1 MDIMNTNFR
10 YIIILL
16 LANLLFLSSEA
27 NGQNLSPASGEIN
40 GHQWVDLGLP
50 SGLKWATCNVGA
62 STPED
67 PGDYFAY
74 GEVSEKDSYVFNNSI
89 NLQKEIR
96 HISGR
101 SEYDAATVHWGKEWR
116 IPTYHEVDELEYN
129 CKMEWTTING
139 KNGYKFTSLINGASI
154 FLPATGLVDGTQ
166 PEFTQECGWYWYS
179 GFQDPTDF
187 ERPPYAPSFT
197 FSANSRYRG
206 FNARYIGQ
214 CIRPVSGRNRHVEN
228 PQTGTTAGHEW
239 VDLGLPSGI
248 RWATCNVGAS
258 SPTKRGKH
266 FSWGETTSKSSYTT
280 SKLSEMDVE
289 DIAGNPAYD
298 AATAAWGK
306 NWRMPTEENFRELTR
321 YCNWEHVDIDGV
333 YGMLITSIQ
342 NNKSIFLPATGY
354 IEGTTLN
361 LGKKNG
367 FYWASTPDRDWN
379 TRACGFTYG
388 FPLDGEFNGG
398 GSRESGRCVRP
409 VTDNPPMEANEIV
422 PYDGEIGGHR
432 WVDLGLPSG
441 LKWATYNVGAT
452 SAAQLGRLFKWG
464 EIYDVFDK
472 RPKNNLSKKP
482 IRDIQGN
489 PAYDAARANWG
500 GTWRLPSE
508 EDFQELIDN
517 CTIAFAYICG
527 TRGFKLTSK
536 INGKYVFLPEAGCDR
551 SGYQEA
557 FFDLGWGNCEYWSST
572 SKDIY
577 LYTYE
582 DVGVSLSIVQNL
594 SIENWVEE
602 KKAYDNRYVGKL
614 IKIEGGPRW
623 YSRAIRPVSD

>member
-116 IPTYHEVDELEYN
+116 IPTYHEVDELIYN
-129 CKMEWTTING
+129 CRMEWTTING
-139 KNGYKFTSLINGASI
+139 KNGYKLTSLINGASI

-179 GFQDPTDF
+179 GFKDPS
-187 ERPPYAPSFT
+187 EYEEPPYAPSFT

-258 SPTKRGKH
+258 SPTKPGKH
-266 FSWGETTSKSSYTT
+266 FSWGETASKSSYTT

-306 NWRMPTEENFRELTR
+306 NWRMPTEENFRELIE
-321 YCNWEHVDIDGV
+321 YCSEEYVDIDGV
-333 YGMLITSIQ
+333 KCLLLTSLQ
-342 NNKSIFLPATGY
+342 NNKSIFIPATGY

-361 LGKKNG
+361 HGKTNG
-367 FYWASTPDRDWN
+367 FYWSSTPDRDWN
-379 TRACGFTYG
+379 TAAYGFTYRHG
-388 FPLDGEFNGG
+388 YGIFPGG

-452 SAAQLGRLFKWG
+452 SAEQLGRLFKWG
-464 EIYDVFDK
+464 EIYDIYDK

-500 GTWRLPSE
+500 ETWRLPSE
-508 EDFQELIDN
+508 EDFQELLDN

-536 INGKYVFLPEAGCDR
+536 INGKYIFLPEAGHDPT
-551 SGYQEA
+551 GNGTWHGI
-557 FFDLGWGNCEYWSST
+557 GWRHCVYWSST
-572 SKDIY
+572 SKDLY
-577 LYTYE
+577 YYTYE
-582 DVGVSLSIVQNL
+582 DVGVSLTIYQDL
-594 SIENWVEE
+594 SVENWD
-602 KKAYDNRYVGKL
+602 KDNSYVGRIIKL
-614 IKIEGGPRW
+614 EGGPRS
-623 YSRAIRPVSD
+623 YASAVRPVSD

>member
-10 YIIILL
+10 YITILL

-67 PGDYFAY
+67 AGDYFAY
-74 GEVSEKDSYVFNNSI
+74 GEVSEKESYLFNNSI
-89 NLQKEIR
+89 NLKKEIR

-116 IPTYHEVDELEYN
+116 IPTYHEVDELAYN

-139 KNGYKFTSLINGASI
+139 KNGYKLTSLINGASI

-179 GFQDPTDF
+179 GFKDPSAD
-187 ERPPYAPSFT
+187 EEPPYAPSFT

-258 SPTKRGKH
+258 SPTKPGKH
-266 FSWGETTSKSSYTT
+266 FSWGETASKSSYTT
-280 SKLSEMDVE
+280 SKLSKMDVE

-321 YCNWEHVDIDGV
+321 YCSWEYVDIDGV
-333 YGMLITSIQ
+333 NGVLFTSLQ
-342 NNKSIFLPATGY
+342 NNKSIFLLATGY
-354 IEGTTLN
+354 IEGTTLD
-361 LGKKNG
+361 LGKMNG
-367 FYWASTPDRDWN
+367 FYWASTPARDWN
-379 TRACGFTYG
+379 TAAYGFTYG
-388 FPLDGEFNGG
+388 YPPIGDLIGVGA
-398 GSRESGRCVRP
+398 RESGRCVRP
-409 VTDNPPMEANEIV
+409 VTDNTPMEANEIV

-432 WVDLGLPSG
+432 WVELGLPSG

-452 SAAQLGRLFKWG
+452 SAEQLGRLFRWG
-464 EIYDVFDK
+464 EIYDIYDK
-472 RPKNNLSKKP
+472 RPKNNLYRKP
-482 IRDIQGN
+482 IRDIQSN
-489 PAYDAARANWG
+489 PIYDAARANWG
-500 GTWRLPSE
+500 ETWRLPSE
-508 EDFQELIDN
+508 ENFQELIDN

-536 INGKYVFLPEAGCDR
+536 INGKYIFLPEAGHD
-551 SGYQEA
+551 ST
-557 FFDLGWGNCEYWSST
+557 GNGTRHGIGCGHCVYWSST
-572 SKDIY
+572 SKDIDP
-577 LYTYE
+577 YTYE
-582 DVGVSLSIVQNL
+582 KIGVSLSIYQDLSVQKWDK
-594 SIENWVEE
+594 ERKE
-602 KKAYDNRYVGKL
+602 YDNRYVGRIIQL
-614 IKIEGGPRW
+614 DGQYRMCA
-623 YSRAIRPVSD
+623 SAVRPVSD

>member
-74 GEVSEKDSYVFNNSI
+74 GEVSEKESYLFNNSI
-89 NLQKEIR
+89 NLKKEIR

-101 SEYDAATVHWGKEWR
+101 SEYDAATVNWGKEWR

-129 CKMEWTTING
+129 CRMEWTTING
-139 KNGYKFTSLINGASI
+139 KNGYKLTSLINGASI

-179 GFQDPTDF
+179 GFKDPS
-187 ERPPYAPSFT
+187 EYEEPPYAPSFT

-214 CIRPVSGRNRHVEN
+214 CIRPVSGRNRHVDN

-258 SPTKRGKH
+258 SPTKPGKH
-266 FSWGETTSKSSYTT
+266 FSWGETASKSSYTT
-280 SKLSEMDVE
+280 SKLLEKDVE

-306 NWRMPTEENFRELTR
+306 NWRMPTEENFSELTR
-321 YCNWEHVDIDGV
+321 YCNWEYVDIDGV
-333 YGMLITSIQ
+333 SGVLFTSLQ

-361 LGKKNG
+361 LGKMNG

-379 TRACGFTYG
+379 AVAYGFTYG
-388 FPLDGEFNGG
+388 YPLTGNFIGG
-398 GSRESGRCVRP
+398 GSRVDGRCVRP

-441 LKWATYNVGAT
+441 LKWATYNVGAI
-452 SAAQLGRLFKWG
+452 SAEQLGRLFKWG
-464 EIYDVFDK
+464 EIYDIYDK

-500 GTWRLPSE
+500 ETWRLPSE
-508 EDFQELIDN
+508 EDFQELLDN

-536 INGKYVFLPEAGCDR
+536 INGKYIFLPEAGHDSTGTGTWHGIGC
-551 SGYQEA
+551 GH
-557 FFDLGWGNCEYWSST
+557 CVYWSST
-572 SKDIY
+572 SKDLY
-577 LYTYE
+577 YYTYE
-582 DVGVSLSIVQNL
+582 DVGVSLTIYQDL
-594 SIENWVEE
+594 SVKHWDKDRRE
-602 KKAYDNRYVGKL
+602 YDSRYVGRIIKL
-614 IKIEGGPRW
+614 EGG
-623 YSRAIRPVSD
+623 SRRQASAVRPVSD

>member
-116 IPTYHEVDELEYN
+116 IPTYHEVDELIYN
-129 CKMEWTTING
+129 CRMEWTTING
-139 KNGYKFTSLINGASI
+139 KNGYKLTSLINGASI

-179 GFQDPTDF
+179 GFKDPS
-187 ERPPYAPSFT
+187 EYEEPPYAPSFT

-266 FSWGETTSKSSYTT
+266 FSWGETASKSSYTT

-306 NWRMPTEENFRELTR
+306 NWRMPTEENFRELKK
-321 YCNWEHVDIDGV
+321 YCSWDYVDIDGV
-333 YGMLITSIQ
+333 CGLLFTSLQ
-342 NNKSIFLPATGY
+342 NNKSIFIPATGY

-361 LGKKNG
+361 HGKTNG
-367 FYWASTPDRDWN
+367 FYWSSTPDRDWN
-379 TRACGFTYG
+379 TAAYGFTYRHG
-388 FPLDGEFNGG
+388 YGIFPGG

-452 SAAQLGRLFKWG
+452 SAEQLGRLFKWG
-464 EIYDVFDK
+464 EIYDIYDK

-500 GTWRLPSE
+500 ETWRLPSE
-508 EDFQELIDN
+508 EDFQELLDN

-536 INGKYVFLPEAGCDR
+536 INGKYIFLPEAGHD
-551 SGYQEA
+551 STGNETWHGI
-557 FFDLGWGNCEYWSST
+557 GWRHCVYWSST
-572 SKDIY
+572 SKDLY
-577 LYTYE
+577 YYTYE
-582 DVGVSLSIVQNL
+582 DVGVSLTIYQDL
-594 SIENWVEE
+594 SVENWD
-602 KKAYDNRYVGKL
+602 KDNSYVGRIIKL
-614 IKIEGGPRW
+614 EGGPRS
-623 YSRAIRPVSD
+623 YASAVRPVSD

>member
-116 IPTYHEVDELEYN
+116 IPTYHEVDELVYN

-139 KNGYKFTSLINGASI
+139 KNGYKLTSLINGASI

-179 GFQDPTDF
+179 GFKDPS
-187 ERPPYAPSFT
+187 EYEEPPYAPSFT

-258 SPTKRGKH
+258 SPTKPGKH
-266 FSWGETTSKSSYTT
+266 FSWGETASKSSYTT
-280 SKLSEMDVE
+280 SKLSKMDVE

-306 NWRMPTEENFRELTR
+306 KWRMPTEENFRELTR
-321 YCNWEHVDIDGV
+321 YCRWEYVDIDGV
-333 YGMLITSIQ
+333 NGVLFTSLQ
-342 NNKSIFLPATGY
+342 NNKSIFFPATGY
-354 IEGTTLN
+354 IEGTTLD
-361 LGKKNG
+361 LGKMNG

-379 TRACGFTYG
+379 TAAYGFTYRHG
-388 FPLDGEFNGG
+388 YGIFPGG

-452 SAAQLGRLFKWG
+452 SAEQLGRLFRWG
-464 EIYDVFDK
+464 EIYDIYDK

-500 GTWRLPSE
+500 ETWRLPSE
-508 EDFQELIDN
+508 EDFQELLDN

-536 INGKYVFLPEAGCDR
+536 INGKYIFLPEAGHD
-551 SGYQEA
+551 ST
-557 FFDLGWGNCEYWSST
+557 GNGTWHGIGCGHCVYWSST
-572 SKDIY
+572 SKDISP
-577 LYTYE
+577 YTYE
-582 DVGVSLSIVQNL
+582 KIAVSLSIYQDLSVQKWDK
-594 SIENWVEE
+594 ERKE
-602 KKAYDNRYVGKL
+602 YDNRYVGRIIQL
-614 IKIEGGPRW
+614 DGQYRMCA
-623 YSRAIRPVSD
+623 SAVRPVSD

>member
-1 MDIMNTNFR
+1 MKRLFVIA
-10 YIIILL
+10 IAILL
-16 LANLLFLSSEA
+16 SSTAFEVSAQSALLKKI
-27 NGQNLSPASGEIN
+27 GQAVEKGIKNE
-40 GHQWVDLGLP
+40 
-50 SGLKWATCNVGA
+50 VGKA
-62 STPED
+62 VKNI
-67 PGDYFAY
+67 A
-74 GEVSEKDSYVFNNSI
+74 GEVQQAKSKKEKTRKPQTPKT
-89 NLQKEIR
+89 L
-96 HISGR
+96 
-101 SEYDAATVHWGKEWR
+101 
-116 IPTYHEVDELEYN
+116 
-129 CKMEWTTING
+129 
-139 KNGYKFTSLINGASI
+139 
-154 FLPATGLVDGTQ
+154 
-166 PEFTQECGWYWYS
+166 
-179 GFQDPTDF
+179 
-187 ERPPYAPSFT
+187 PYAPAVLPEAQAPAQLIEYDPNT
-197 FSANSRYRG
+197 PDRG
-206 FNARYIGQ
+206 RQIDY
-214 CIRPVSGRNRHVEN
+214 
-228 PQTGTTAGHEW
+228 EW

-258 SPTKRGKH
+258 SPTRPGKH
-266 FSWGETTSKSSYTT
+266 FSWGETASKSSYTT

-321 YCNWEHVDIDGV
+321 YCNWEYVDIDGV
-333 YGMLITSIQ
+333 NGVLFTSLQ

-361 LGKKNG
+361 LGKMNG

-379 TRACGFTYG
+379 TKAHGFTYG
-388 FPLDGEFNGG
+388 YPLSGDFNGG

-452 SAAQLGRLFKWG
+452 SAEQLGRLFKWG
-464 EIYDVFDK
+464 EIYDIYDK

-500 GTWRLPSE
+500 ETWRLPSE
-508 EDFQELIDN
+508 EDFQELLDN

-536 INGKYVFLPEAGCDR
+536 INGKYIFLPEAGHD
-551 SGYQEA
+551 STGNETWHGI
-557 FFDLGWGNCEYWSST
+557 GWRHCVYWSST
-572 SKDIY
+572 SKDLY
-577 LYTYE
+577 YYTYE
-582 DVGVSLSIVQNL
+582 DVGVSLTIYQDRSVNL
-594 SIENWVEE
+594 D
-602 KKAYDNRYVGKL
+602 KDNSYVGRIIKL
-614 IKIEGGPRW
+614 EGG
-623 YSRAIRPVSD
+623 SRRYASAVRPVSD

>member
-116 IPTYHEVDELEYN
+116 IPTYHEVDELIYN
-129 CKMEWTTING
+129 CRMEWTTING
-139 KNGYKFTSLINGASI
+139 KNGYKLTSLINGASI

-179 GFQDPTDF
+179 GFKDPS
-187 ERPPYAPSFT
+187 EYEEPPYAPSFT

-266 FSWGETTSKSSYTT
+266 FSWGETASKSSYTT

-306 NWRMPTEENFRELTR
+306 NWRMPTEENFRELIE
-321 YCNWEHVDIDGV
+321 YCSEEYVDIDGV
-333 YGMLITSIQ
+333 KCLLLTSLQ
-342 NNKSIFLPATGY
+342 NNKSIFIPATGY

-361 LGKKNG
+361 HGKTNG
-367 FYWASTPDRDWN
+367 FYWSSTPDRDWN
-379 TRACGFTYG
+379 TAAYGFTYRHG
-388 FPLDGEFNGG
+388 YGIFPGG

-452 SAAQLGRLFKWG
+452 SAEQLGRLFKWG
-464 EIYDVFDK
+464 EIYDIYDK

-500 GTWRLPSE
+500 ETWRLPSE
-508 EDFQELIDN
+508 EDFQELLDN

-536 INGKYVFLPEAGCDR
+536 INGKYIFLPEAGHDPT
-551 SGYQEA
+551 GNETWHGI
-557 FFDLGWGNCEYWSST
+557 GWRHCVYWSST
-572 SKDIY
+572 SKDLY
-577 LYTYE
+577 YYTYE
-582 DVGVSLSIVQNL
+582 DVGVSLTIYQDL
-594 SIENWVEE
+594 SVENRD
-602 KKAYDNRYVGKL
+602 KDNSYVGRIIKL
-614 IKIEGGPRW
+614 EGGPRS
-623 YSRAIRPVSD
+623 YASAVRPVSD

>member
-129 CKMEWTTING
+129 CRMEWTTING
-139 KNGYKFTSLINGASI
+139 KNGYKLTSLINGASI

-179 GFQDPTDF
+179 GFKDPTEPED
-187 ERPPYAPSFT
+187 PPYAPSFT

-258 SPTKRGKH
+258 LPTKPGKH
-266 FSWGETTSKSSYTT
+266 FSWGETASKSSYTT

-321 YCNWEHVDIDGV
+321 YCRWEYVDIDGV
-333 YGMLITSIQ
+333 NGVLFTSLQ
-342 NNKSIFLPATGY
+342 NNKSIFFPATGY
-354 IEGTTLN
+354 IEGTTLD
-361 LGKKNG
+361 LGKMNG
-367 FYWASTPDRDWN
+367 FYWASTPDRDSN
-379 TRACGFTYG
+379 TGAYGFTYG
-388 FPLDGEFNGG
+388 YPPIGDLIGVGA
-398 GSRESGRCVRP
+398 REYGRCVRP

-464 EIYDVFDK
+464 EIYDIYDK

-500 GTWRLPSE
+500 ETWRLPSE
-508 EDFQELIDN
+508 EDFQELLDN

-536 INGKYVFLPEAGCDR
+536 INGKYIFLPEAGHD
-551 SGYQEA
+551 STGNGTWH
-557 FFDLGWGNCEYWSST
+557 DIGWRHCVYWSST
-572 SKDIY
+572 SKDLY
-577 LYTYE
+577 YYTYE
-582 DVGVSLSIVQNL
+582 DVGVSLTISQNL
-594 SIENWVEE
+594 SVGYWDKE
-602 KKAYDNRYVGKL
+602 KQEYDNRYVGRIIKL
-614 IKIEGGPRW
+614 EGGPRW
-623 YSRAIRPVSD
+623 HSSAVRPVSD

>member
-116 IPTYHEVDELEYN
+116 IPTYHEVDELVYN
-129 CKMEWTTING
+129 CRMEWTTING
-139 KNGYKFTSLINGASI
+139 KNGYKLTSLINGASI

-179 GFQDPTDF
+179 GFKDPS
-187 ERPPYAPSFT
+187 EYEEPPYAPSFT

-228 PQTGTTAGHEW
+228 PQTGTTDGHEW

-266 FSWGETTSKSSYTT
+266 FSWGETASKSSYTT

-306 NWRMPTEENFRELTR
+306 NWRMPTEENFRELIK
-321 YCNWEHVDIDGV
+321 YCSWEYVDIDGV
-333 YGMLITSIQ
+333 NGVLFTSRQ

-354 IEGTTLN
+354 MEGTTLN
-361 LGKKNG
+361 HGKTNG

-379 TRACGFTYG
+379 TVACGLTYG
-388 FPLDGEFNGG
+388 YPLSGDFNGG

-464 EIYDVFDK
+464 EIYDIYDK

-500 GTWRLPSE
+500 ETWRLPSE
-508 EDFQELIDN
+508 EDFQELLDN

-536 INGKYVFLPEAGCDR
+536 INGKYIFLPEAGHD
-551 SGYQEA
+551 STGNGTWHGI
-557 FFDLGWGNCEYWSST
+557 GWRHCVYWSST
-572 SKDIY
+572 SKDLY
-577 LYTYE
+577 YYTYE
-582 DVGVSLSIVQNL
+582 DVGVSLTIYQDRSVGY
-594 SIENWVEE
+594 WDKE
-602 KKAYDNRYVGKL
+602 KQEYDNRYVGRIIKL
-614 IKIEGGPRW
+614 EGGPRW
-623 YSRAIRPVSD
+623 HASAVRPVSD

>member
-129 CKMEWTTING
+129 CRMEWTTING
-139 KNGYKFTSLINGASI
+139 KNGYKLTSLINGASI

-179 GFQDPTDF
+179 GFEDPIAD
-187 ERPPYAPSFT
+187 EEPPYAPSFT

-258 SPTKRGKH
+258 SPTKPGKH
-266 FSWGETTSKSSYTT
+266 FSWGETASKSSYTT

-306 NWRMPTEENFRELTR
+306 NWRMPTEENFSELIK
-321 YCNWEHVDIDGV
+321 YCSEEYVDIDGV
-333 YGMLITSIQ
+333 KCLLFTSLQ
-342 NNKSIFLPATGY
+342 NNKSIIIPATGY
-354 IEGTTLN
+354 IEGTT
-361 LGKKNG
+361 
-367 FYWASTPDRDWN
+367 
-379 TRACGFTYG
+379 
-388 FPLDGEFNGG
+388 
-398 GSRESGRCVRP
+398 
-409 VTDNPPMEANEIV
+409 
-422 PYDGEIGGHR
+422 
-432 WVDLGLPSG
+432 
-441 LKWATYNVGAT
+441 
-452 SAAQLGRLFKWG
+452 
-464 EIYDVFDK
+464 
-472 RPKNNLSKKP
+472 
-482 IRDIQGN
+482 
-489 PAYDAARANWG
+489 
-500 GTWRLPSE
+500 
-508 EDFQELIDN
+508 
-517 CTIAFAYICG
+517 
-527 TRGFKLTSK
+527 
-536 INGKYVFLPEAGCDR
+536 
-551 SGYQEA
+551 
-557 FFDLGWGNCEYWSST
+557 
-572 SKDIY
+572 
-577 LYTYE
+577 
-582 DVGVSLSIVQNL
+582 
-594 SIENWVEE
+594 
-602 KKAYDNRYVGKL
+602 
-614 IKIEGGPRW
+614 
-623 YSRAIRPVSD
+623 

>member
-1 MDIMNTNFR
+1 MNTNFR

-89 NLQKEIR
+89 NLKKEIR

-116 IPTYHEVDELEYN
+116 IPTYHEVDELIYN
-129 CKMEWTTING
+129 CRMEWTTING
-139 KNGYKFTSLINGASI
+139 KNGYKLTSLINGASI

-179 GFQDPTDF
+179 GFKDPIAD
-187 ERPPYAPSFT
+187 EEPPYAPSFT

-266 FSWGETTSKSSYTT
+266 FSWGETASKSSYTT

-306 NWRMPTEENFRELTR
+306 NWRMPTEENFRELIE
-321 YCNWEHVDIDGV
+321 YCSEEYVDIDGV
-333 YGMLITSIQ
+333 KCLLLTSLQ
-342 NNKSIFLPATGY
+342 NNKSIFIPATGY

-361 LGKKNG
+361 HGKTNG
-367 FYWASTPDRDWN
+367 FYWSSTPDRDWN
-379 TRACGFTYG
+379 TAAYGFTYRHG
-388 FPLDGEFNGG
+388 YGIFPGG

-452 SAAQLGRLFKWG
+452 SAEQLGRLFKWG
-464 EIYDVFDK
+464 EIYDIYDK

-500 GTWRLPSE
+500 ETWRLPSE
-508 EDFQELIDN
+508 EDFQELLDN

-536 INGKYVFLPEAGCDR
+536 INGKYIFLPEAGHDPT
-551 SGYQEA
+551 GNETWHGI
-557 FFDLGWGNCEYWSST
+557 GWRHCVYWSST
-572 SKDIY
+572 SKDLY
-577 LYTYE
+577 YYTYE
-582 DVGVSLSIVQNL
+582 DVGVSLTIYQDL
-594 SIENWVEE
+594 SVENWD
-602 KKAYDNRYVGKL
+602 KDNSYVGRIIKL
-614 IKIEGGPRW
+614 EGGPRS
-623 YSRAIRPVSD
+623 YASAVRPVSD

>member
-1 MDIMNTNFR
+1 MNTNFR

-116 IPTYHEVDELEYN
+116 IPTYHEVDELIYN
-129 CKMEWTTING
+129 CRMEWTTING
-139 KNGYKFTSLINGASI
+139 KNGYKLTSLINGASI

-179 GFQDPTDF
+179 GFKDPS
-187 ERPPYAPSFT
+187 EYEEPPYAPSFT

-266 FSWGETTSKSSYTT
+266 FSWGETASKSSYTT

-306 NWRMPTEENFRELTR
+306 NWRMPTEENFRELIE
-321 YCNWEHVDIDGV
+321 YCSEEYVDIDGV
-333 YGMLITSIQ
+333 KCLLLTSLQ
-342 NNKSIFLPATGY
+342 NNKSIFIPATGY

-361 LGKKNG
+361 HGKTNG
-367 FYWASTPDRDWN
+367 FYWSSTPDRDWN
-379 TRACGFTYG
+379 TAAYGFTYRHG
-388 FPLDGEFNGG
+388 YGIFPGG

-452 SAAQLGRLFKWG
+452 SAEQLGRLFKWG
-464 EIYDVFDK
+464 EIYDIYDK

-500 GTWRLPSE
+500 ETWRLPSE
-508 EDFQELIDN
+508 EDFQELLDN

-536 INGKYVFLPEAGCDR
+536 INGKYIFLPEAGHDPT
-551 SGYQEA
+551 GNETWHGI
-557 FFDLGWGNCEYWSST
+557 GWRHCVYWSST
-572 SKDIY
+572 SKDLY
-577 LYTYE
+577 YYTYE
-582 DVGVSLSIVQNL
+582 DVGVSLTIYQDL
-594 SIENWVEE
+594 SVENRD
-602 KKAYDNRYVGKL
+602 KDNSYVGRIIKL
-614 IKIEGGPRW
+614 EGGPRS
-623 YSRAIRPVSD
+623 YASAVRPVSD

>member
-116 IPTYHEVDELEYN
+116 IPTYHEVDELIYN
-129 CKMEWTTING
+129 CRMEWTTING
-139 KNGYKFTSLINGASI
+139 KNGYKLTSLINGASI

-179 GFQDPTDF
+179 GFKDPS
-187 ERPPYAPSFT
+187 EYEEPPYAPSFT

-258 SPTKRGKH
+258 SPTKPGKH
-266 FSWGETTSKSSYTT
+266 FSWGETASKSSYTT

-306 NWRMPTEENFRELTR
+306 NWRMPTEENFRELIE
-321 YCNWEHVDIDGV
+321 YCSEEYVDIDGV
-333 YGMLITSIQ
+333 KCLLLTSLQ
-342 NNKSIFLPATGY
+342 NNKSIFIPATGY

-361 LGKKNG
+361 HGKTNG
-367 FYWASTPDRDWN
+367 FYWSSTPDRDWN
-379 TRACGFTYG
+379 TAAYGFTYRHG
-388 FPLDGEFNGG
+388 YGIFGGG

-409 VTDNPPMEANEIV
+409 VTDNTPMEANEIV

-452 SAAQLGRLFKWG
+452 SAEQLGRLFKWG
-464 EIYDVFDK
+464 EIYDIYDK

-500 GTWRLPSE
+500 ETWRLPSE
-508 EDFQELIDN
+508 EDFQELLDN

-536 INGKYVFLPEAGCDR
+536 INGKYIFLPEAGHDPT
-551 SGYQEA
+551 GNGTWHGI
-557 FFDLGWGNCEYWSST
+557 GWRHCVYWSST
-572 SKDIY
+572 SKDLY
-577 LYTYE
+577 YYTYE
-582 DVGVSLSIVQNL
+582 DVGVSLTIYQDL
-594 SIENWVEE
+594 SVENWD
-602 KKAYDNRYVGKL
+602 KDNSYVGRIIKL
-614 IKIEGGPRW
+614 EGGPRS
-623 YSRAIRPVSD
+623 YASAVRPVSD